1 VTKPI
6 AQWLA
11 NPESQPRA
19 TLEKAGPAKNQEQ
32 TFTSTKP
39 RTEVETMAF
48 VPSRARKTT
57 TKKGAKPE
65 IIDQIGQHLG
75 KVYNDVLHQPV
86 PDRFLDLLQSLESG
100 ETPKL
105 DRSRSAV
112 KYAAPVEL
120 EASAAGERKKDSK

>member
-1 VTKPI
+1 
-6 AQWLA
+6 
-11 NPESQPRA
+11 
-19 TLEKAGPAKNQEQ
+19 
-32 TFTSTKP
+32 
-39 RTEVETMAF
+39 MAF
-48 VPSRARKTT
+48 VPSRVRKNTA
-57 TKKGAKPE
+57 KKGAKPE

-112 KYAAPVEL
+112 KYGTSVEL
-120 EASAAGERKKDSK
+120 EASTTGERKKDSK

>member
-1 VTKPI
+1 
-6 AQWLA
+6 
-11 NPESQPRA
+11 
-19 TLEKAGPAKNQEQ
+19 
-32 TFTSTKP
+32 
-39 RTEVETMAF
+39 MAF

-57 TKKGAKPE
+57 PKKGAKPE

-105 DRSRSAV
+105 DRSRTAV
-112 KYAAPVEL
+112 KYAAPAEF
-120 EASAAGERKKDSK
+120 EASTTGERKKDSK

>member
-1 VTKPI
+1 LQQRWGETVTKPT

-11 NPESQPRA
+11 DNESQPRA
-19 TLEKAGPAKNQEQ
+19 TLDNAKPAKNHEQ
-32 TFTSTKP
+32 TFTTTKP

-86 PDRFLDLLQSLESG
+86 PDRFLDLLQSL
-100 ETPKL
+100 
-105 DRSRSAV
+105 
-112 KYAAPVEL
+112 
-120 EASAAGERKKDSK
+120 